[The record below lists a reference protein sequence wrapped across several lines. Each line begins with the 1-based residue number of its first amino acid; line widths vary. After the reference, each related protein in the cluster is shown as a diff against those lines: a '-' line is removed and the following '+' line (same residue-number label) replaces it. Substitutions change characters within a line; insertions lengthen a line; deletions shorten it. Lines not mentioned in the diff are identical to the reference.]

1 MNSIVALKNGTL
13 RCATPPSSKSRISI
27 VPTKRQTSHSR
38 SKRCASFQVVSV
50 STASTDSTVSV
61 GKSNDEKLDCAVREL
76 EALYPKLPHTDI
88 LTNLRLLFALPWRR
102 FKSGSALTIKLGGK
116 IAEQPQSRFSSTTSI
131 PAICDSLVKAAYDPR
146 VCGLVVKIDP
156 LDCGWGKLQEIRRH
170 IEYFKSSG
178 KWTIAYCERAG
189 EKEYYL
195 ASAFAK
201 IYAPPSASL
210 SLRGFSVSGSFLRG
224 ALDKV
229 GIEPEVRR
237 IGKFKSAGDQLLRL
251 DMSEAQ
257 REQLSTLLDD
267 IYNEFLETIAKARG
281 KTAEEVKELLD
292 RGVYDMETFLRENW
306 VDGLKYEDE
315 LNDIVCSLT
324 KGTEDE
330 LRVVGLKK
338 YSRVNRSAFGL
349 DGGNKT
355 IAVVR
360 TSGAIVAGGGSTGMI
375 TASSVISQLR
385 AIKKDKRIAAVVL
398 RIDSPGGDALASDLM
413 WREIKKL
420 SETKPVIASMSDV
433 AASGGYYMAMACQKI
448 VAESL
453 TLTGSIG
460 VVTGKFSLRELY
472 EKIGFNKETISRGR
486 FAELLLETRKF
497 NDDEAALFDS
507 AAQYAYTQFRNKA
520 AASRGMSQEDMETV
534 AQGRVWSGRRG
545 ETVGLVDAVGGVS
558 KAIALARDALNIAEQ
573 DKVRIKEVSRASLSP
588 LALLQMGSVAAA
600 FKLFMA
606 MALQDLSSAAAVAS
620 AFRLVSDLSERSL
633 IDDLVDSVGNGTG
646 TKLMLPKGL
655 SVEAVSS
662 VPALAQTPYPDN
674 AGTTSELFID

>member
-1 MNSIVALKNGTL
+1 MRLKINSKWRAHFEVY
-13 RCATPPSSKSRISI
+13 
-27 VPTKRQTSHSR
+27 
-38 SKRCASFQVVSV
+38 SV
-50 STASTDSTVSV
+50 SNEAVSTEHAEHVDDDRTVGEENLPS
-61 GKSNDEKLDCAVREL
+61 REL
-76 EALYPKLPHTDI
+76 SELYKPPTSMDQA

-102 FKSGSALTIKLGGK
+102 FKSGSALSIKLGGK
-116 IAEQPQSRFSSTTSI
+116 IAEQPQPRFSGTLSV
-131 PAICDSLVKAAYDPR
+131 PAICDSLIKAAYDPR
-146 VCGLVVKIDP
+146 ICGLVVKIDP

-170 IEYFKSSG
+170 IEFFKSSG

-224 ALDKV
+224 TLDKV

-237 IGKFKSAGDQLLRL
+237 IGKFKSAGDQLLRP
-251 DMSEAQ
+251 DMSDAQ

-267 IYNEFLETIAKARG
+267 IYDDFLETIAKARH
-281 KTAEEVKELLD
+281 KTKEEVKELLD
-292 RGVYDMETFLRENW
+292 RGVFDMETFYKENW
-306 VDGLKYEDE
+306 IDGLKYEDE
-315 LNDIVCSLT
+315 INDLVCCQT
-324 KGTEDE
+324 KGKEDE

-338 YSRVNRSAFGL
+338 YSRVNRSAFGI

-360 TSGAIVAGGGSTGMI
+360 ASGAIVGGGGGSSGAI
-375 TASSVISQLR
+375 TAGAIISQLR
-385 AIKKDKRIAAVVL
+385 AIKKNKRIAAVVL

-472 EKIGFNKETISRGR
+472 EKVGFNKETISRGR

-497 NDDEAALFDS
+497 TEDEASLFDS
-507 AAQYAYTQFRNKA
+507 AAQYAYSQFRDKA
-520 AASRGMSQEDMETV
+520 AASRGMSVEAMEPV
-534 AQGRVWSGRRG
+534 AQGRVWSGQRG
-545 ETVGLVDAVGGVS
+545 ETVGLVDAVGGVC
-558 KAIALARDALNIAEQ
+558 KAIALAKEALNIAEE
-573 DKVRIKEVSRASLSP
+573 DKVRILEVSRASLSP
-588 LALLQMGSVAAA
+588 LALLQSGTAGAAGAGAVGTLPFSWTLLKFCSAVALASVFRPLSAANASIMVDDLVNIVGNEGEISLVLPNGISVDGVSSVAA
-600 FKLFMA
+600 
-606 MALQDLSSAAAVAS
+606 LSQT
-620 AFRLVSDLSERSL
+620 RY
-633 IDDLVDSVGNGTG
+633 VDAT
-646 TKLMLPKGL
+646 
-655 SVEAVSS
+655 A
-662 VPALAQTPYPDN
+662 
-674 AGTTSELFID
+674 SELWLD